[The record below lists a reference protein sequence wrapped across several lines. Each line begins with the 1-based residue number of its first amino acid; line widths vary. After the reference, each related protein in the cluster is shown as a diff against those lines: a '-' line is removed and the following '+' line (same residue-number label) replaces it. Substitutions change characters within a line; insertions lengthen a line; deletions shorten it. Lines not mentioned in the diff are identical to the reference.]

1 MSSCTNSPSA
11 CANASGKTQPALG
24 TKGQGTVEAAL
35 VIPILF
41 LLFLMLLQPAILL
54 YTRMVMENAAAE
66 TCRLLATKTDF
77 GRYSDDK
84 YEGYTMRR
92 LASVPP
98 LDIFHASSSGMEWQ
112 IEFSGDE
119 NSAVVTVTITNH
131 VKPLP
136 LIGWGASLLGM
147 LEDGYLV
154 QTVQVTMPTQPGW
167 VNGSDIGLPSTWPGQ
182 WED

>member
-1 MSSCTNSPSA
+1 MFSYTETPIPKMPTTR
-11 CANASGKTQPALG
+11 KTHSALG
-24 TKGQGTVEAAL
+24 SKGQGTVEAAF

-41 LLFLMLLQPAILL
+41 LLFLLLLQPAILL

-77 GRYSDDK
+77 GRNSEDK
-84 YEGYTMRR
+84 YEGYTLRR
-92 LASVPP
+92 LASIPP
-98 LDIFHASSSGMEWQ
+98 VDIFHASSSGMEWQ

-119 NSAVVTVTITNH
+119 SSAQITVTITNY

-136 LIGWGASLLGM
+136 LIGWGASMLGM

-167 VNGSDIGLPSTWPGQ
+167 VNGSDVGLPSSWPGQ